1 MDENGLRVGLIGE
14 AKAQVSSEVTALK
27 MGSGAVEVYATPAM
41 IALMEA
47 AALAAI
53 DPYLP
58 AGEVTVGIEVAV
70 RHISATPIGEGITAM
85 AEITRIDGKRVHLE
99 VRAWDERELIGI
111 GSHIR
116 YIIAASDF
124 EQRLK
129 RPNEGA

>member
-14 AKAQVSSEVTALK
+14 AKGKVSSEETARK

-47 AALAAI
+47 AALSAI
-53 DPYLP
+53 DPHL
-58 AGEVTVGIEVAV
+58 ADGQVTVGVEVAV
-70 RHISATPIGEGITAM
+70 KHISATPVGEGISAM
-85 AEITRIDGKRVHLE
+85 AEITKIEGKRVHLE

-111 GSHIR
+111 GNHVR
-116 YIIAASDF
+116 YIIEAADF

-129 RPNEGA
+129 RPE

>member
-1 MDENGLRVGLIGE
+1 MDSKGLRVGLIGE
-14 AKAQVSSEVTALK
+14 AKGKVSSEETARK

-53 DPYLP
+53 DPHLP
-58 AGEVTVGIEVAV
+58 DGEVSVGIEVSV
-70 RHISATPIGEGITAM
+70 RHISATPVGEGITAM

-99 VRAWDERELIGI
+99 VRAWDERELIGV
-111 GSHIR
+111 GNHIR
-116 YIIAASDF
+116 FIIEAADF

-129 RPNEGA
+129 RPRE

>member
-1 MDENGLRVGLIGE
+1 MDTNGLRVGLIGE
-14 AKAQVSSEVTALK
+14 AKGTVSSEVTARK

-53 DPYLP
+53 DPHLP
-58 AGEVTVGIEVAV
+58 AGEVTVGIEVSV
-70 RHISATPIGEGITAM
+70 RHISATPVGEGITAM

-99 VRAWDERELIGI
+99 VRAWDERELIGV
-111 GSHIR
+111 GNHVR
-116 YIIAASDF
+116 FIIEAADF

-129 RPNEGA
+129 RPGE

>member
-1 MDENGLRVGLIGE
+1 METNGLRVGLIGE
-14 AKAQVSSEVTALK
+14 AKGMVSSEETARK

-53 DPYLP
+53 DPHLP
-58 AGEVTVGIEVAV
+58 DGEVTVGIEVSV
-70 RHISATPIGEGITAM
+70 RHISATPVGEGITAM

-99 VRAWDERELIGI
+99 VRAWDERELIGV
-111 GSHIR
+111 GNHVR
-116 YIIAASDF
+116 FIIEAADF

-129 RPNEGA
+129 RPGE